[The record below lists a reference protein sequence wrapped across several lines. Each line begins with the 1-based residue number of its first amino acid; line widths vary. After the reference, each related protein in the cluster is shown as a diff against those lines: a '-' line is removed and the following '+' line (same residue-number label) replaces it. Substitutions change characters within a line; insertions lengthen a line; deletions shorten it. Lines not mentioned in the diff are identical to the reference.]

1 MNRMSVDPGIERAAA
16 YMAHHSR
23 SFRLASLVLPGPD
36 RERIERVYAWC
47 RFTDN
52 LADAPPTGI
61 STKDADQALREWLDL
76 SHHAYMGETTKIVV
90 LDTVMREMRDAGAPF
105 ALARTLV
112 EGVRSDLAF
121 RPFPSI
127 MELRDYT
134 FSVASVVGLWLCH
147 LFGVREPWMLS
158 RASALGHAMQLS
170 NILRDVGEDLADGRV
185 YLPLDHL
192 ASNGL
197 SVQDLADYSSGRRP
211 IDDAYRSVIESLMQ
225 RASEDYALTRE
236 AINHLPRP
244 FGRSVA
250 VAASVYEGLHDAIR
264 ANDYDN
270 MSRRARVGLVRKMA
284 LGSRAVLTLRR
295 PKAVY
300 FSSTVNRDPFPT
312 SLSSVS
318 R

>member
-1 MNRMSVDPGIERAAA
+1 MNVDPGIERAAA

-52 LADAPPTGI
+52 LADAPPPGT
-61 STKDADQALREWLDL
+61 SRRDADQALREWLDL
-76 SHHAYMGETTKIVV
+76 SQRAYLGEPTRIAV
-90 LDTVMREMRDAGAPF
+90 LDAVMREMRDAGAPF

-112 EGVRSDLAF
+112 EGVRSDLSF

-127 MELRDYT
+127 VELRNYT

-170 NILRDVGEDLADGRV
+170 NILRDVGEDLRDGRV
-185 YLPLDHL
+185 YLPLDQL
-192 ASNGL
+192 ASQGL
-197 SVQDLADYSSGRRP
+197 TARDLADYSAGRRP
-211 IDDAYRSVIESLMQ
+211 IDDPYRSVIESLMQ
-225 RASEDYALTRE
+225 RASDDYALTRE
-236 AINHLPRP
+236 AISHLPRP

-264 ANDYDN
+264 ANGYDN
-270 MSRRARVGLVRKMA
+270 FRYRARVGLGSKLA
-284 LGSRAVLTLRR
+284 LGSRAMLTLRR
-295 PKAVY
+295 PKPVY

>member
-1 MNRMSVDPGIERAAA
+1 MRVDPGIERAAA

-23 SFRLASLVLPGPD
+23 SFRLASLVLPAPD

-52 LADAPPTGI
+52 LADAPPSGTSRG
-61 STKDADQALREWLDL
+61 DADQALREWLEL
-76 SHHAYMGETTKIVV
+76 SQRAYWGEFTNIVV
-90 LDTVMREMRDAGAPF
+90 LGTVMREMRDAGAPF

-112 EGVRSDLAF
+112 EGVRSDLTF

-127 MELRDYT
+127 VELRDYT

-192 ASNGL
+192 ATRGL
-197 SVQDLADYSSGRRP
+197 SARDLADYASGRRP
-211 IDDAYRSVIESLMQ
+211 IDDPYRSVIESLMQ
-225 RASEDYALTRE
+225 RASDDYALTRE
-236 AINHLPRP
+236 AISHLPRP
-244 FGRSVA
+244 FGRAVA

-264 ANDYDN
+264 ANGYDN
-270 MSRRARVGLVRKMA
+270 FRYRARVGLGRK
-284 LGSRAVLTLRR
+284 LVVGSRAVLTLRR
-295 PKAVY
+295 PKPVY